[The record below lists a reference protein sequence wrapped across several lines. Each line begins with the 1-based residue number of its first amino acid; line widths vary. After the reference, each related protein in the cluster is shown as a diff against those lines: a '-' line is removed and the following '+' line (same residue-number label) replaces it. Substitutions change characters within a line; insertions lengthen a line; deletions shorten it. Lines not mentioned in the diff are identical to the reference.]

1 MVNVAAATMV
11 PILLLN
17 HLAGPITA
25 HLAGPI
31 TAHLAGPITAHLAGL
46 ITAASRGRFGTTNM
60 QPTCDI
66 AKQQR
71 CYTQTCR

>member
-17 HLAGPITA
+17 
-25 HLAGPI
+25 
-31 TAHLAGPITAHLAGL
+31 HLAGPITAHLAGL